1 MVGFRTVCLVGVMLV
16 AVGAGAQAPP
26 PVPRPPAPQPQ
37 PQAVPTPAPAT
48 PEAPLVDEWEQFM
61 KDYYKVHKVPK
72 AKAVRLSPQFAW
84 AHPVIK
90 IKMEVVDEDAEW
102 LYLRNLPIEDPESG
116 AHNAWLAREQMEAM
130 AIMQKERS
138 DANFV
143 LNVSEVYVPPAFT
156 DRLKFVE
163 RSAGLPREGRWQMG
177 MAVADLNGDK
187 LPDLVLPPPRL
198 GDGRPAVA
206 FQTATGWRMATEVR
220 WPALAMDY
228 GDVGVADFDGDGHL
242 DIVLTSHFKRAWVMY
257 GNGKGD
263 FTRVVELPRAN
274 MTVTSRALALADFD
288 RDGRTDV
295 VFLAELDIDLG
306 TSQTLGNG
314 LLQVNLNKPGG
325 WVNVDVSGTTPNLY
339 GDKVAVGDF
348 NADGAPDILVSSH
361 KNVFPYWIYLNSG
374 NGQTFRPVSSPEFP
388 YLAYGLAVAAGN
400 LDGKPGDEA
409 VVGFAQSPR
418 SGGQQHPMNALAL
431 FRVRQ
436 EGEVIFVD
444 RELVF
449 AEHAEFDRF
458 TTARLFDL
466 DGDGRLDLVL
476 GRQNGL
482 VEVFLQGTDGTLYKE
497 RASELE
503 FGDAYI
509 NDFAL
514 VPLAGGGK
522 GLAVM
527 SSDGR
532 TTPGSVRVF
541 EIHKK

>member
-1 MVGFRTVCLVGVMLV
+1 MSVRRAVLVGGFIVTAAGV
-16 AVGAGAQAPP
+16 GAQAPP
-26 PVPRPPAPQPQ
+26 PAPRPPVPLQQ
-37 PQAVPTPAPAT
+37 VQAVATPTPAAEIPV
-48 PEAPLVDEWEQFM
+48 VDEWAEFM
-61 KDYYKVHKVPK
+61 KEYYTVHKVPR
-72 AKAVRLSPQFAW
+72 AKAIRLSPQFAW
-84 AHPVIK
+84 PHAVMK
-90 IKMEVVDEDAEW
+90 IKMEVVDEDEES

-143 LNVSEVYVPPAFT
+143 LNVSEVYVPPPFT
-156 DRLKFVE
+156 DRLRFVE
-163 RSAGLPREGRWQMG
+163 RSQGLPREGRWQMG
-177 MAVADLNGDK
+177 LAVADFNGDG
-187 LPDLVLPPPRL
+187 LADLALPPPRL
-198 GDGRPAVA
+198 GDGRPAVVL
-206 FQTATGWRMATEVR
+206 QTKTGWQVWREAR
-220 WPALAMDY
+220 WPSIPMDY

-242 DIVLTSHFKRAWVMY
+242 DIALTSHFRRAWVLY

-263 FTRVVELPRAN
+263 FTRFVELPRAN
-274 MTVTSRALALADFD
+274 STASSRALALADFD

-295 VFLAELDIDLG
+295 VLLAELDIDLG
-306 TSQTLGNG
+306 TSQGLGNG
-314 LLQVNLNKPGG
+314 LLQVVLNRPDG
-325 WVNVDVSGTTPNLY
+325 WVNVDVSGATPNLY

-348 NADGAPDILVSSH
+348 NRDGAPDILVSSH

-374 NGQTFRPVSSPEFP
+374 DGRTFRPVSSPEFP

-418 SGGQQHPMNALAL
+418 SGGQQHPMNAIAIFTLAEQGEEVV
-431 FRVRQ
+431 VR
-436 EGEVIFVD
+436 
-444 RELVF
+444 RELLH
-449 AEHAEFDRF
+449 AEHADFDRF
-458 TTARLFDL
+458 TVARLLDL
-466 DGDGRLDLVL
+466 DGDGRLDLLL
-476 GRQNGL
+476 GRQSGT
-482 VEVFLQGTDGTLYKE
+482 VDIYLQGTDGTLYKE
-497 RASELE
+497 RAGELE

-514 VPLAGGGK
+514 VPLAGGGM